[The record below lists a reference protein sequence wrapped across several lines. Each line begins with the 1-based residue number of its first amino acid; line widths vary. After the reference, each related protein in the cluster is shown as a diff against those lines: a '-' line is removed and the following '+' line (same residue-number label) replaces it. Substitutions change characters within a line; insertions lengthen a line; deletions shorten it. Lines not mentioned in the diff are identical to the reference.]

1 MIAKLRYIT
10 LFLVL
15 LLPLPAVAQD
25 ADDESPVTGAER
37 TSLYLPLL
45 QGKNVGL
52 VGNQASMVYHDNNDD
67 IAPCHLLDLLL
78 SKGVN
83 VVRLFSPEH
92 GFRMQSEA
100 GAAVNDTVDVATGI
114 LVVSLYGNNRKPTL
128 RQLKGVDIVLFD
140 LQDMG
145 VRFFTYI
152 STLHYV
158 MEACAEAGIPL
169 VVLDRYNPHTSYV
182 DGPVLEDSC
191 RSFVGIHPVPV
202 CYGMTIGEYAL
213 MINGEGWLRT
223 DSVAGVLLT
232 VIPMQGFRH
241 EMVLT
246 PRVAPSP
253 NLQTRQAMLL
263 YPSLCL
269 FEGTN
274 VSVGR
279 GTDHPFEVVGAPTY
293 KHHKGIARLFKHDF
307 SFVPHPVPGVSNNPP
322 FNGKQCYG
330 LDLQNVRPRH
340 ELDLDYLLQMWQGMP
355 HSSFFLRNG
364 YFNLLAGNRTL
375 QRQLEQ
381 GLSEREI
388 RASWQTGLETFR
400 QTRAKYLLYE

>member
-1 MIAKLRYIT
+1 MFTKLRSIT
-10 LFLVL
+10 FFIIL
-15 LLPLPAVAQD
+15 LLPVLASAQD
-25 ADDESPVTGAER
+25 AYDAFPVTGAER

-45 QGKNVGL
+45 QGKRVGL
-52 VGNQASMVYHDNNDD
+52 VGNQASMVYHDDNDS
-67 IAPCHLLDLLL
+67 IAPSHLLDMLR

-83 VVRLFSPEH
+83 VVRLYSPEH
-92 GFRMQSEA
+92 GFRLQGEA
-100 GAAVNDTVDVATGI
+100 GAAINDTLDVATG
-114 LVVSLYGNNRKPTL
+114 LPVVSLYGTNRKPTP
-128 RQLKGVDIVLFD
+128 RQLNGVDVMLFD

-191 RSFVGIHPVPV
+191 RSFVGMHPVPV

-223 DSVAGVLLT
+223 SNVSGASLI
-232 VIPMQGFRH
+232 VIPMRGFRH

-253 NLQTRQAMLL
+253 NLRTRQAMLL
-263 YPSLCL
+263 YPGLCL
-269 FEGTN
+269 LEGTS

-279 GTDHPFEVVGAPTY
+279 GTDTPFEVAGSPDY
-293 KHHKGIARLFKHDF
+293 KHHKGIARLFRHDF
-307 SFVPHPVPGVSNNPP
+307 SFVPHPVPGISNKPL
-322 FNGKQCYG
+322 FDGKRCYG

-355 HSSFFLRNG
+355 HGGFFLRNG
-364 YFNLLAGNRTL
+364 YFCLLAGNNTL

-388 RASWQTGLETFR
+388 RASWQPGLEAFMR
-400 QTRAKYLLYE
+400 VRAKYLLYD